1 MIVLHNLLQFANEH
15 QASDL
20 HLSPNRPAFIRKNGN
35 LLSITQ
41 KSLQKETLEAILMP
55 LLSSAEKEHF
65 QKHLSIDFAY
75 TLTTSPKNIRV
86 RAHYFHSLQGITAV
100 FRLIPSAVTTL
111 QTIHAPP
118 ILQSLTIQKSG
129 LILVTGATGSGKSTT
144 LAAMIHHINQTSAKH
159 IITIEDPIERV
170 FQSEKSLIE
179 QRELYEHTRGFHQAL
194 KDALRADP
202 DIIFIGELRDQ
213 ESVHLALQAA
223 ETGHL
228 VLATLHTNSAA
239 KTVDRLL
246 SFFPSDR
253 LLEVRTQL
261 AETLLAVIAQQL
273 ITIEQKRYALF
284 EIMTVNS
291 AISNLIKE
299 NKISQIPSTIQTSK
313 QFGMQTF
320 QQHLE
325 FLQKTGILS
334 DLLAEKAQNLLN
346 PEIYS

>member
-1 MIVLHNLLQFANEH
+1 MLVNLLNFANSEG
-15 QASDL
+15 ASDL
-20 HLSPNRPAFIRKNGN
+20 HLSPNRPAFIRKNGG
-35 LLSITQ
+35 LMPITKKILSAAM
-41 KSLQKETLEAILMP
+41 LQNTLMP
-55 LLSSAEKEHF
+55 LLSPFEIEYFKKNHA
-65 QKHLSIDFAY
+65 IDFAHSFKSTNHEE
-75 TLTTSPKNIRV
+75 TLRV
-86 RAHYFHSLQGITAV
+86 RAHYFQSLQGLTAV
-100 FRLIPSAVTTL
+100 FRLIPTQITSLSSLYT
-111 QTIHAPP
+111 PP
-118 ILQSLTIQKSG
+118 IIQQLLSHKNG

-144 LAAMIHHINQTSAKH
+144 LSAMIHEINTHDTKH

-170 FQSEKSLIE
+170 FQSQKSLIE
-179 QRELYEHTRGFHQAL
+179 QRELYEHTQGFHQAL

-202 DIIFIGELRDQ
+202 DIILIGELRDQ

-228 VLATLHTNSAA
+228 VLATLHTHSAA

-246 SFFPSDR
+246 SYFPSDFST
-253 LLEVRTQL
+253 EIRTQL
-261 AETLLAVIAQQL
+261 AESLKAVIAQQL
-273 ITIEQKRYALF
+273 ITLEDNRYALF

-291 AISNLIKE
+291 AISNLIRE
-299 NKISQIPSTIQTSK
+299 NQIAQIPSIIQTSK

-320 QQHLE
+320 KQHLE